1 MKVNEDEYTVAYKK
15 GDLILDLFINKGVNE
30 NRFSSKDSQII
41 NIFVAE
47 IATVLD
53 TIRIMYIIN
62 LKSGNRA
69 IGL

>member
-1 MKVNEDEYTVAYKK
+1 VTVNEDEYTVAYKK

-30 NRFSSKDSQII
+30 NRFSSKDSQIV

-69 IGL
+69 I

>member
-1 MKVNEDEYTVAYKK
+1 VTVNEDEYTVAYKK

-30 NRFSSKDSQII
+30 NRFSSKGSQII

-69 IGL
+69 I

>member
-1 MKVNEDEYTVAYKK
+1 VTVNEDEYTVAYKK

-69 IGL
+69 I

>member
-1 MKVNEDEYTVAYKK
+1 MNEDEYTVAYKK

-69 IGL
+69 I

>member
-1 MKVNEDEYTVAYKK
+1 MNEDEYTVAYKK
-15 GDLILDLFINKGVNE
+15 GDLILDLFVNKGVNE

-62 LKSGNRA
+62 LKPGNRA
-69 IGL
+69 I

>member
-1 MKVNEDEYTVAYKK
+1 MTVNEDEYTVAYKK

-69 IGL
+69 I

>member
-1 MKVNEDEYTVAYKK
+1 VTVNEDEYTVAYEK

-69 IGL
+69 I

>member
-1 MKVNEDEYTVAYKK
+1 MTVNEDEYTVAYKK

-30 NRFSSKDSQII
+30 NRFSSKGSQII

-69 IGL
+69 I